1 MSYILV
7 LIGKNNLEFIGKI
20 NCDKKLENEIINKT
34 SLNIK
39 KSKFGKFHFNG
50 SNKYYVFDVPESDIL
65 GYHTTNCKH
74 QLVCFEQNNMKINE
88 IMNNIYV
95 Y

>member
-20 NCDKKLENEIINKT
+20 NCNEKLEDKIINKT
-34 SLNIK
+34 NWNIK

-50 SNKYYVFDVPESDIL
+50 DNKYYVFDVPESDIL
-65 GYHTTNCKH
+65 GYYYINCRR

-88 IMNNIYV
+88 IMNNICV